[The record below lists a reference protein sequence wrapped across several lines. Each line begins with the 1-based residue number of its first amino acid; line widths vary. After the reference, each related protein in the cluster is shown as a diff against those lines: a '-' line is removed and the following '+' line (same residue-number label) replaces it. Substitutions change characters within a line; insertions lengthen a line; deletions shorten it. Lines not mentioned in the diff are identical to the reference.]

1 MSARMGRWVMG
12 LMLLF
17 VLAGAL
23 PVAADAQVVVVRSRR
38 HHYRHHHRRPIVVV
52 RRDR

>member
-1 MSARMGRWVMG
+1 MSARLGRWVMG

-23 PVAADAQVVVVRSRR
+23 PVAADAQVVVVRPRR
-38 HHYRHHHRRPIVVV
+38 HYRHHHRRPVVVV
-52 RRDR
+52 RRER